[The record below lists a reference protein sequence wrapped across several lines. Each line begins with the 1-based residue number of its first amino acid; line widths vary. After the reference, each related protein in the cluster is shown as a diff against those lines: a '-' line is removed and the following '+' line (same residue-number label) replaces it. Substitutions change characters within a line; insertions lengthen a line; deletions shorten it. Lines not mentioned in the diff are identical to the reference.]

1 MTAEAK
7 TAQPNFILLYVDS
20 PKGSGDFYTSLL
32 GREPVET
39 SPTFVMFA
47 LEGGLMLGL
56 WSRHTVK
63 PVPAATG
70 GGSEIG
76 IAVDDAA
83 AVDTACAAWKA
94 RGVKIIQEPTEM
106 DFGRTFVGL
115 DPDGHR
121 VRVFAP
127 AQEEGGPDEGAP
139 QAGAR

>member
-1 MTAEAK
+1 MSAQTQTAQLK

-20 PKGSGDFYTSLL
+20 PKASGDFYGALL

-47 LEGGLMLGL
+47 LETGLMLGL
-56 WSRHTVK
+56 WARHTVK
-63 PVPAATG
+63 PDPAAAG

-76 IAVDDAA
+76 IAVDNRA
-83 AVDTACAAWKA
+83 AVDAACAVWKA
-94 RGVKIIQEPTEM
+94 RGVRIVQEPTEM

-121 VRVFAP
+121 VRVFAAP
-127 AQEEGGPDEGAP
+127 EEGAP
-139 QAGAR
+139 KAGGQ

>member
-1 MTAEAK
+1 MTAQPTTAQPT

-20 PKGSGDFYTSLL
+20 PKASGDFYTSLL

-47 LEGGLMLGL
+47 LGGGLMLGL

-63 PVPAATG
+63 PAPVATG
-70 GGSEIG
+70 GGSEVG
-76 IAVDDAA
+76 IAVGNAA
-83 AVDTACAAWKA
+83 AVDTTCTAWKA
-94 RGVKIIQEPTEM
+94 HGVSIIQEPTEM

-127 AQEEGGPDEGAP
+127 APDEGA
-139 QAGAR
+139 R